1 MRTILITNDDGIDT
15 KGLIRLAEVA
25 KEFGEVWVI
34 APAHQRSAASHCIT
48 LRETIE
54 IWKHDFPVE
63 GVKAFACSGTPADCV
78 RVGSLSVMPHKP
90 DVLLSGI
97 NYGYNVASD
106 IQYSATCGAAF
117 EGSFQGFT
125 SIAISEDAHECHEI
139 TDAYLKELMEEY
151 IDVKLER
158 NQILNINIPSGK
170 VEDCKG
176 IRRDVWTSADSFYHD
191 RYKML
196 EEKADGTRV
205 YMVDGIYNEDAE
217 EGSDFRAVVEKYIS
231 VGVVNN
237 IR

>member
-1 MRTILITNDDGIDT
+1 MRRILITNDDGIDA
-15 KGLIRLAEVA
+15 KGIERLAEAA

-34 APAHQRSAASHCIT
+34 APARQRSAASHSIT
-48 LRETIE
+48 LRKPVE
-54 IWKHDFPVE
+54 IKEYDFPVKD
-63 GVKAFACSGTPADCV
+63 VKAFTCSGTPADCV
-78 RVGSLSVMPHKP
+78 RVGGLSVMPEKP
-90 DVLLSGI
+90 DVVLSGI

-117 EGSFQGFT
+117 EASFQGFI
-125 SIAISEDAHECHEI
+125 SISLSEDANECHDI
-139 TDAYLKELMEEY
+139 TDAYLLDLLKEY

-158 NQILNINIPSGK
+158 NQILNINFPSGK

-176 IRRDVWTSADSFYHD
+176 IRRNVGTSEDSFFHD
-191 RYKML
+191 RYKLL
-196 EEKADGTRV
+196 EEREDGTRV

-217 EGSDFRAVVEKYIS
+217 PDTDFRAVVEKYIS

>member
-1 MRTILITNDDGIDT
+1 MRKILITNDDGIDAE
-15 KGLIRLAEVA
+15 GLIRLAELA
-25 KEFGEVWVI
+25 KEYGEVWVI
-34 APAHQRSAASHCIT
+34 APEHQRSAASHSIT
-48 LRETIE
+48 LREPIE
-54 IWKHDFPVE
+54 IREHDFPVE

-78 RVGSLSVMPHKP
+78 RVGSLSVMPCKP
-90 DVLLSGI
+90 DVLFSGI

-125 SIAISEDAHECHEI
+125 SIAISEGAGKSHEI
-139 TDAYLKELMEEY
+139 TDAYLKELLDEY

-170 VEDCKG
+170 KEECKG
-176 IRRDVWTSADSFYHD
+176 IRRGLGTSEDSFYHD
-191 RYKML
+191 RYKLL
-196 EEKADGTRV
+196 EKKEDGTLV

-217 EGSDFRAVVEKYIS
+217 ENTDFRAVVEKYIS

-237 IR
+237 LR